1 MIVGSCLIELEIPGA
16 RSLKDKRSVV
26 KSMIARV
33 QNQFKISAA
42 EVGDLDHWRSAQIG
56 LAVVSNSAPHASEVL
71 QKAVRYLE
79 GGHWDAEITD
89 VQYDTEVFFD
99 A

>member
-1 MIVGSCLIELEIPGA
+1 MIVGTCLIEIDIPGA
-16 RSLKDKRSVV
+16 QSLKDKRSVV

-33 QNQFKISAA
+33 QQQFKISAA

-71 QKAVRYLE
+71 QKAVRYLD
-79 GGHWDAEITD
+79 GGPWDAEITD
-89 VQYDTEVFFD
+89 VQYETEVYLE
-99 A
+99 

>member
-16 RSLKDKRSVV
+16 QSLKDKRSVV
-26 KSMIARV
+26 KSMLARV
-33 QNQFKISAA
+33 QNHFKISAA

-79 GGHWDAEITD
+79 EGHWDAEITD
-89 VQYDTEVFFD
+89 VQYETEYMFE
-99 A
+99 

>member
-1 MIVGSCLIELEIPGA
+1 MIVGSCLIELDIPGA
-16 RSLKDKRSVV
+16 QSLKDKRSVV
-26 KSMIARV
+26 KSMLARV

-42 EVGDLDHWRSAQIG
+42 EVGDHDQWRSALLG

-79 GGHWDAEITD
+79 EGHWDAEITD
-89 VQYDTEVFFD
+89 VQYETEYVFE
-99 A
+99 

>member
-1 MIVGSCLIELEIPGA
+1 MIVGSCLIELDIPFA

-42 EVGDLDHWRSAQIG
+42 EVGDLDIWRSAQLG

-79 GGHWDAEITD
+79 EGHWDAEIVD
-89 VQYDTEVFFD
+89 VQYETEYVFE
-99 A
+99 